1 MKRLQDKVAV
11 VTGASSGIGNAIA
24 KLYAA
29 EGAKVVLFAR
39 REKELNDTAQ
49 QIIAN
54 GGEALVCVGDVASNE
69 DVKRAFDLTIER
81 FGKVDVVAN
90 VAGMVRWNDS
100 IETVPDKDCYDL
112 YDVNAMG
119 SMRCCR
125 EAMKYM
131 VPAGK
136 GTFVF
141 VGSVGGLLGHGGV
154 AYAMTKGGMVSLA
167 RQIAFTYHKDGIRSN
182 VICPDGVMTT
192 FGFVDG
198 QWAGMDERTVK
209 ACAEHVC
216 PETPLCT
223 AEEVANLALFLAS
236 DESKAVNG
244 QAIVIDH
251 GATL

>member
-1 MKRLQDKVAV
+1 MNRLQDKVAF
-11 VTGASSGIGNAIA
+11 VTGASSGIGKATA

-39 REKELNDTAQ
+39 REKELNETAEE
-49 QIIAN
+49 IRKA
-54 GGEALVCVGDVASNE
+54 GGTALVVVGSVANDD
-69 DVKRAFDLTIER
+69 DVKMAFDKTIEE
-81 FGKVDVVAN
+81 FGTVDIVAN
-90 VAGMVRWNDS
+90 IAGTIHWNDC
-100 IETVPDKDCYDL
+100 IETVPNSDCYEM
-112 YDVNAMG
+112 YETNTMG
-119 SMRCCR
+119 SMRTCR
-125 EAMKYM
+125 EAIRYM
-131 VPAGK
+131 LPKKK
-136 GTFVF
+136 GAFVF

-167 RQIAFTYHKDGIRSN
+167 RQIAFSYHKDGIRSN

-198 QWAGMDERTVK
+198 KWAGMDERTVK
-209 ACAEHVC
+209 ACGEHVC

-236 DESKAVNG
+236 DESAAVNG
-244 QAIVIDH
+244 QAIICDH